1 MKHVGAAL
9 VVLFLLVISAQ
20 LKNADANTIT
30 CNTDPAI
37 GCTAGS
43 YSILTFDEPA
53 NGTGLGNYNI
63 ILFTQGAGGAPNSGG
78 AVNVD
83 NSNTTLPPPGN
94 PDPGSEFWYTSAG
107 DLQAFYTQQ
116 FGLNAVNEIVLF
128 LDVNEEGGGPND
140 IQIESLTIIKNPT
153 TIIPGTTPSPAGV
166 GDLTSAE
173 QESITGFTGGTT
185 LASLS
190 GDLVNLLQVDT
201 GAGTDDWI
209 IRTGINPYSLL
220 PSDTLL
226 FVINLTNLDNG
237 GETVSL
243 SGEFRGCEPDCGGIA
258 VTATGIP
265 EPSSLIL
272 LAFGL
277 LAVARRVRA
286 SKD

>member
-1 MKHVGAAL
+1 MKHVGKLLLA
-9 VVLFLLVISAQ
+9 LFLSAMGAQ
-20 LKNADANTIT
+20 LEHVDANTIN
-30 CNTDPAI
+30 CNTDPTI
-37 GCTAGS
+37 GCTVGS
-43 YSILTFDEPA
+43 YTFLTFNEPA
-53 NGTGLGNYNI
+53 SGTGLGNYNV
-63 ILFTQGAGGAPNSGG
+63 ILFTQGGGGASNSGG
-78 AVNVD
+78 TVNVD

-116 FGLNAVNEIVLF
+116 FGVNAVNEIVLF
-128 LDVNEEGGGPND
+128 FDVNEEGGGPND

-153 TIIPGTTPSPAGV
+153 TIIPGTTPNPATS
-166 GDLTSAE
+166 DLSSAE
-173 QESITGFTGGTT
+173 QEAITGFTGGTT

-226 FVINLTNLDNG
+226 FLINLQNLDNG
-237 GETVSL
+237 GETVSI
-243 SGEFRGCEPDCGGIA
+243 SGEFRSCEPDCGVA

-265 EPSSLIL
+265 EPSTLML
-272 LAFGL
+272 LGFGM

>member
-1 MKHVGAAL
+1 MKHVGTAL
-9 VVLFLLVISAQ
+9 LVLFLVISAP
-20 LKNADANTIT
+20 LKHGDALTIN
-30 CNTDPAI
+30 CNTNPAV
-37 GCTAGS
+37 GCTVGS
-43 YSILTFDEPA
+43 YSFRTFDEPA
-53 NGTGLGNYNI
+53 NGTGLGNYNV
-63 ILFTQGAGGAPNSGG
+63 ILFTQGGGGAANSGG

-94 PDPGSEFWYTSAG
+94 PDPGNEFWYTSAG

-153 TIIPGTTPSPAGV
+153 TIIPGTTPSPAGI
-166 GDLTSAE
+166 GDLTSAQ
-173 QESITGFTGGTT
+173 QEGITGFTGGTT

-226 FVINLTNLDNG
+226 FLINLQSLDNG
-237 GETVSL
+237 GETVSIN
-243 SGEFRGCEPDCGGIA
+243 GEFRSCEPDCGGIA

-272 LAFGL
+272 LGFGL